1 MRSTSVRAKLT
12 HQRSEGNCQM
22 KNLALFSMLFLLLI
36 ATSAYAQTSG
46 SDSEIKQ
53 ALIQQ
58 SIIAYPGKCACPYQS
73 ASNGSRCGKR
83 SAYSRIGGYEVLCYE
98 NDVTDDMVEQYRQF
112 YR

>member
-1 MRSTSVRAKLT
+1 MKSLSLLPIIFSLLLAASAYTQTSV
-12 HQRSEGNCQM
+12 
-22 KNLALFSMLFLLLI
+22 
-36 ATSAYAQTSG
+36 

-53 ALIQQ
+53 VLIQQ
-58 SIIAYPGKCACPYQS
+58 SIMAYPGKCACPYQP